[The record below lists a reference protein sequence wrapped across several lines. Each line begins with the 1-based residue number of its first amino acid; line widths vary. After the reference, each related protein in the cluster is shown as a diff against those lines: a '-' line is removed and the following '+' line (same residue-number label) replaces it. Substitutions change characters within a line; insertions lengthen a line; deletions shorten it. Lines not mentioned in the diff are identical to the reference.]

1 MSATEDDPIFAVIA
15 EHKAAIDAWVDGAN
29 DDDEA
34 NTKALDRQEE
44 TFDRLF
50 MVAPTTVAGVA
61 AWLTHLAEPE
71 HPGGKS
77 IVASIGEYY
86 DTDFH
91 AAVVKQFFNAAAVLR
106 GKHSGA

>member
-15 EHKAAIDAWVDGAN
+15 EHKAATDAWVDGS
-29 DDDEA
+29 DDDD
-34 NTKALDRQEE
+34 KALDRQEE
-44 TFDRLF
+44 RFDRLF
-50 MVAPTTVAGVA
+50 TVTPTTVAGVA

-86 DTDFH
+86 DADFH
-91 AAVVKQFFNAAAVLR
+91 ATVVQQFFNAAAVLR
-106 GKHSGA
+106 GKYSRA